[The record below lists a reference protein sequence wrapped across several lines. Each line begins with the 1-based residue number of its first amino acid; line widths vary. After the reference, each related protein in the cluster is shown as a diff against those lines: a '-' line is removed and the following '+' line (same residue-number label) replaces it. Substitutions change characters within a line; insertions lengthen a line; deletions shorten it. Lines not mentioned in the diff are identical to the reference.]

1 MAIFNRKWIYSEQWI
16 PSFMYANSALGK
28 QCSAKINGND
38 CSGDYSLRF
47 QSQSFRTDPTDRQT
61 KVATTKIC
69 LATICEY
76 VEGY

>member
-1 MAIFNRKWIYSEQWI
+1 MNERSGFTTNNGFHLSRMQIRHW
-16 PSFMYANSALGK
+16 ANNV
-28 QCSAKINGND
+28 SAKINGND

-69 LATICEY
+69 FATTCEY
-76 VEGY
+76 VEGH